1 MKHLIIVKFKENIWN
16 REDAASRE
24 MLADIKKIFN
34 RTKQIEGVHTVN
46 IYENVTPRPNRHDLM
61 IEMEMDPEVLSVYD
75 ASTDHQDNHCGSYCD
90 CGRLTAHAL
99 EQLNGS
105 IGAGFNTIASQIH

>member
-34 RTKQIEGVHTVN
+34 RTKQIEGVHTLFKESSWVERCQEWKAKYGKY
-46 IYENVTPRPNRHDLM
+46 IQTKTIFDYE
-61 IEMEMDPEVLSVYD
+61 
-75 ASTDHQDNHCGSYCD
+75 
-90 CGRLTAHAL
+90 
-99 EQLNGS
+99 
-105 IGAGFNTIASQIH
+105 

>member
-61 IEMEMDPEVLSVYD
+61 IEMEMDPEALLSAGKKLESRTKRGILLTID
-75 ASTDHQDNHCGSYCD
+75 ARD
-90 CGRLTAHAL
+90 
-99 EQLNGS
+99 GS
-105 IGAGFNTIASQIH
+105 ILTSDR

>member
-34 RTKQIEGVHTVN
+34 RTKQIEGVHTV
-46 IYENVTPRPNRHDLM
+46 EGKVR
-61 IEMEMDPEVLSVYD
+61 EVYSD
-75 ASTDHQDNHCGSYCD
+75 
-90 CGRLTAHAL
+90 
-99 EQLNGS
+99 
-105 IGAGFNTIASQIH
+105 

>member
-61 IEMEMDPEVLSVYD
+61 IEMEMDPGHCLCMMLPQIIRNGRQ
-75 ASTDHQDNHCGSYCD
+75 ST
-90 CGRLTAHAL
+90 
-99 EQLNGS
+99 GS
-105 IGAGFNTIASQIH
+105 IFRLRPFLITNKRKSA